1 MIMGIEL
8 LCLVLAAWAA
18 KLSLY
23 SPPTFDWKESFVFSL
38 SQKDLPS
45 DKSIYP
51 PCLGSTWDTFD
62 PEFVQKRHQASFS
75 HVIIFSLSQN
85 NLLKSLERY
94 LDSSVHVV
102 SLDVEEVAKRVSHGS
117 QRLLFLCS
125 GEEIQ
130 GLLKLFQ
137 NHPGM
142 RDVLYGVVVIDPV
155 FDHEWMS
162 SFFDQDIL
170 DTEAN
175 RPVPYVFVFSKTES
189 SIPEPRES
197 KTGWKSM
204 TTLSLGQVDVE
215 HPQFSMALGALFS
228 ALYS

>member
-8 LCLVLAAWAA
+8 LCLALAAWAA

-23 SPPTFDWKESFVFSL
+23 SPPNFDWKESFVFSL
-38 SQKDLPS
+38 IQKDQPTN
-45 DKSIYP
+45 KNIYP
-51 PCLGSTWDTFD
+51 PCLGSTWDTFEPD
-62 PEFVQKRHQASFS
+62 LVQKRHQASFS
-75 HVIIFSLSQN
+75 HVVAFSLSQN
-85 NLLKSLERY
+85 NLTKSLEEY
-94 LDSSVHVV
+94 LDISVHLV
-102 SLDVEEVAKRVSHGS
+102 SLDVEEIAKDVSQGS

-125 GEEIQ
+125 GDEVQ

-142 RDVLYGVVVIDPV
+142 RDVLYGVVVMDPI
-155 FDHEWMS
+155 FDHEWME

-175 RPVPYVFVFSKTES
+175 RPVPYVFGFSKAES

-197 KTGWKSM
+197 KTGWKSI
-204 TTLSLGQVDVE
+204 TTLSLGQVDTE
-215 HPQFSMALGALFS
+215 HPQFSMALCALFS